1 MRKKN
6 VKKDNTVV
14 IQNIPSKIFLWEYI
28 SFFRTFFI
36 NLKKGKTVLIQ
47 NVPRKTFLSEN
58 LNFFKIL
65 LSYRF
70 LIKYN
75 VPLLM

>member
-1 MRKKN
+1 MRKKD

-14 IQNIPSKIFLWEYI
+14 IQNIPSKIFLCEYI
-28 SFFRTFFI
+28 SFFRKFFI
-36 NLKKGKTVLIQ
+36 NLKKGNTVLIQ

-58 LNFFKIL
+58 LNFVKYL

-70 LIKYN
+70 EINISQFKST
-75 VPLLM
+75 